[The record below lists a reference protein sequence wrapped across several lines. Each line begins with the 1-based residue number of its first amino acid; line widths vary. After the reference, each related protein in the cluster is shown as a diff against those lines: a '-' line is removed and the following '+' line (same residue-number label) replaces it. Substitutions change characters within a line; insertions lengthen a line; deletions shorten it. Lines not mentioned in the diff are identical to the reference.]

1 MPSLHK
7 QLRSTRASS
16 KNKEYMSRRGW
27 FLFLLVGFLWGIPYL
42 FIKVAVDPDNGFTPA
57 TVVCLR
63 TAIGAAILIPLA
75 IRGGHFSAALKGYKY
90 VALYALLEMIGPWIL
105 IGTAEQKIS
114 SGLAGLLVASVPIWA
129 TIFASLRGDKTVW
142 QRKRLFGIVVG
153 FIGLIAVVGIE
164 SITGSADA
172 LSIFMVLLASIGY
185 SYAVMMVQGALP
197 GVSGV
202 AINAVAMAITA
213 LFYLPFAIAQWPTHT
228 ISAGAIRAVI
238 GLGVLSTGA
247 AFAAFFTLANIIGVA
262 RGSLVTYLNTACA
275 VVLGVIILDEPLTTG
290 IILGLPLVLIGSY
303 FASRKPANT

>member
-1 MPSLHK
+1 
-7 QLRSTRASS
+7 
-16 KNKEYMSRRGW
+16 MSRRGW
-27 FLFLLVGFLWGIPYL
+27 FLFILVGFLWGIPYL

-75 IRGGHFSAALKGYKY
+75 MKQRQLIFAIRGWRY
-90 VALYALLEMIGPWIL
+90 VGAYALLEMIGPWIL

-129 TIFASLRGDKTVW
+129 TLFASMRGDKTVW
-142 QRKRLFGIVVG
+142 QPKRLFGIIVG

-202 AINAVAMAITA
+202 AINAVAMAMAAI
-213 LFYLPFAIAQWPTHT
+213 FYLPFAIAQWPHHE
-228 ISAGAIRAVI
+228 ISSGAFRAVV

-275 VVLGVIILDEPLTTG
+275 VVLGVVILGEPLTTG

-303 FASRKPANT
+303 FASRKPVSA